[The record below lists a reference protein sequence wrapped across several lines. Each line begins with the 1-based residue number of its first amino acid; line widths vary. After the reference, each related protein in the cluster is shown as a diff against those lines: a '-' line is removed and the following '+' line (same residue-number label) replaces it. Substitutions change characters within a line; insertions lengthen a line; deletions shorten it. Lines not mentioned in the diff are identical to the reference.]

1 MRVGRR
7 MIRVVKWENE
17 EEGRLGENGGR
28 RRMVD
33 EGRVMRVV
41 KWEDEERG
49 RGREPGHAGTQK
61 HQKCEQNETH
71 DKKRRLADHREG
83 GLWAWT

>member
-49 RGREPGHAGTQK
+49 RGREPGRAGTQ
-61 HQKCEQNETH
+61 TP
-71 DKKRRLADHREG
+71 G
-83 GLWAWT
+83 M